1 MERKTVMPKWLKK
14 SLVVL
19 ITALTFGTVS
29 PPAYLIIDDQ
39 KDDSSFGDITSKDYN
54 NHSNEIIAP
63 FEGLS
68 KDSFLSLATEQAELQ
83 SFAKFGSRIGPK
95 IQDEFKDVIF
105 PKMEQVIQDLAEE
118 HPEEDL
124 SNLTISENPTGGDS
138 EKIFHIYHAATG
150 KDLIRF
156 HVRKDHPPLDG
167 YYFNFHYHTYHDEFH
182 GHHALGSIYWAK
194 NTPPKWLS

>member
-1 MERKTVMPKWLKK
+1 MPKWLKK

-29 PPAYLIIDDQ
+29 PPAYLTIDDQ
-39 KDDSSFGDITSKDYN
+39 KDDSSFGDVTSKDYN

-68 KDSFLSLATEQAELQ
+68 KDSFLSLATAQAELQ

-95 IQDEFKDVIF
+95 IQDEFKDVIL
-105 PKMEQVIQDLAEE
+105 PKMEQVIQNLAEE

-167 YYFNFHYHTYHDEFH
+167 YYFNFHYHTYHDEFN

>member
-29 PPAYLIIDDQ
+29 PPAYLTIDDQ
-39 KDDSSFGDITSKDYN
+39 KDDSSFGDVTNKDF
-54 NHSNEIIAP
+54 SNEFIEP
-63 FEGLS
+63 FEQGLS

-105 PKMEQVIQDLAEE
+105 PKMEQVLQDLAEE

-138 EKIFHIYHAATG
+138 EKIFHIYHAVTG

-167 YYFNFHYHTYHDEFH
+167 YYFNFHYHTYHDDFH
-182 GHHALGSIYWAK
+182 GHHALGSIFWAK